1 MNAAVSTDRTLIVED
16 HPKFPE
22 WLAAFEQLVN
32 AHERLKAAGPDA
44 SNVADLQKGLAA
56 AKAAYLK
63 LADGLG

>member
-1 MNAAVSTDRTLIVED
+1 MSPDRTIIIED

-32 AHERLKAAGPDA
+32 AQGRLKAAGSDA
-44 SNVADLQKGLAA
+44 PTLPDLQKALAA

-63 LADGLG
+63 LADDLD